1 MRRTKIIATIGPAT
15 ESPESLDA
23 LMAAGV
29 DVARLNASHAGP
41 SELAERLEQVRAA
54 SERAG
59 RRVAVMLDLAGPKL
73 RVGEMAEDTRL
84 EPGSEFTLTTGE
96 CVGDAARACVTYE
109 GFAADVK
116 RGDRVLLDDGRIELE
131 VTERSDGDVL
141 TVVRLG
147 GPLASHKGV
156 NVPGVRLGIDPVTRF
171 DRAMAEWAAAK
182 HVDYVAQSFVRETND
197 IHRLRQLLRD
207 ENIPI
212 VAKIEKYEAVENING
227 IIGAADAVMVARG
240 DLGVETS
247 VEQVPV
253 LQREIIRRC
262 RAAGRP
268 VIVATQ
274 MLDSMTSAPRPTR
287 AEASDVA
294 TAIFQG
300 VDAVMLSAE
309 TAIGRH
315 PARAVAT
322 MARIAETAE
331 GAADPAPW
339 DRRSGGDE
347 RDIPQAVS
355 AAVCELAED
364 LDLSAIITATQTG
377 ATAYAVARHRPAA
390 PIVAV
395 TPSQAVARRL
405 ALVWGAQ
412 SVVLPVEADEDP
424 ALQALVAGVRDAGF
438 VRPGER
444 VAITAGVARGVPGG
458 TDLILVREVPGA

>member
-1 MRRTKIIATIGPAT
+1 MRKTKIIATIGPAT
-15 ESPESLDA
+15 ESPEALDA
-23 LMAAGV
+23 LVAAGI

-41 SELAERLEQVRAA
+41 SELAERLEAVRAA
-54 SERAG
+54 ADRGG

-73 RVGEMAEDTRL
+73 RVGEVESGSHL
-84 EPGSEFTLTTGE
+84 ETGTVFTLTTGV
-96 CVGDAARACVTYE
+96 CVGDSHHACVTYE
-109 GFAADVK
+109 GFAADLK
-116 RGDRVLLDDGRIELE
+116 RGNRVLLDDGRLELE
-131 VTERSDGDVL
+131 VSEVRGPDVIT
-141 TVVRLG
+141 TVRVG
-147 GPLASHKGV
+147 GELKSHKGV
-156 NVPGVRLGIDPVTRF
+156 NVPGVKLGLEPVTRF

-212 VAKIEKYEAVENING
+212 VAKIEKYEAAENING
-227 IIGAADAVMVARG
+227 IIGAADAIMVARG

-253 LQREIIRRC
+253 LQREIIMRC
-262 RAAGRP
+262 RAVGRP

-274 MLDSMTSAPRPTR
+274 MLESMTHSPRPTR

-294 TAIFQG
+294 NAIFQR

-309 TAIGRH
+309 TAIGEY
-315 PARAVAT
+315 PSQTVAT

-331 GAADPAPW
+331 GVAAPATW
-339 DRRSGGDE
+339 DRRSTGDE
-347 RDIPQAVS
+347 RDITQAVS

-364 LDLSAIITATQTG
+364 LRVSAIITATQTG
-377 ATAYAVARHRPAA
+377 ATAYAVASHRPNP
-390 PIVAV
+390 PIIAV
-395 TPSQAVARRL
+395 TPSDEVARKL
-405 ALVWGAQ
+405 ALLWGVQ
-412 SVVLPVEADEDP
+412 SVVLPLATEDDA
-424 ALQALVAGVRDAGF
+424 ALEELVIGVRDAGF

-458 TDLILVREVPGA
+458 TDLLLVREVPA